1 MGAFDGSSSSAAP
14 PPTTASR
21 RGLSALA
28 SRTLD
33 KMGSIKF
40 ADDTKGSPGAGAGG
54 PHSAPTYGAEG
65 AESYFDV
72 LPTVPASG
80 NGDSGSDD
88 RTPPGGSSGGGG
100 GGAMSRGL
108 KLIRSR
114 SRDRKNSGGA
124 SGEGSGGERRGSRGQ
139 DVPLPDEDD
148 YLNARAKEKKNAL
161 ANAWGVADP
170 EPFEDFSVMVRPSL
184 AARAQRR
191 WRVLQLALTLA
202 VSWIP
207 RRRLGGR
214 DRSSGRHRPR
224 FGLVLHLER
233 PRAARPG
240 TTLAAPAPAGALRG
254 RSRPQ
259 VLADRVVRCCRR
271 RRRGRRGGPVACV
284 SCLDPLSSSPFS
296 ANSDSTVILLL

>member
-1 MGAFDGSSSSAAP
+1 MGAFDGSSSGAAP

-40 ADDTKGSPGAGAGG
+40 ADDTKESTSPGIGGGG
-54 PHSAPTYGAEG
+54 PHSAPAYGAEG

-72 LPTVPASG
+72 LPTVPAG
-80 NGDSGSDD
+80 TNGADDRPAASGS
-88 RTPPGGSSGGGG
+88 SS

-114 SRDRKNSGGA
+114 SRDRKNG
-124 SGEGSGGERRGSRGQ
+124 GSGSGDSLSGAGSERRGSRGQ

-170 EPFEDFSVMVRPSL
+170 EPFEDFSVMVR
-184 AARAQRR
+184 A
-191 WRVLQLALTLA
+191 
-202 VSWIP
+202 
-207 RRRLGGR
+207 
-214 DRSSGRHRPR
+214 
-224 FGLVLHLER
+224 FGLVFLLASRGLTPSWPSHAPLALRRPPPPDRGATLASPR
-233 PRAARPG
+233 PRPPFG
-240 TTLAAPAPAGALRG
+240 TVTNGMLMPSPLRRHFRPAP
-254 RSRPQ
+254 Q
-259 VLADRVVRCCRR
+259 
-271 RRRGRRGGPVACV
+271 PVE
-284 SCLDPLSSSPFS
+284 ST
-296 ANSDSTVILLL
+296 ANIR